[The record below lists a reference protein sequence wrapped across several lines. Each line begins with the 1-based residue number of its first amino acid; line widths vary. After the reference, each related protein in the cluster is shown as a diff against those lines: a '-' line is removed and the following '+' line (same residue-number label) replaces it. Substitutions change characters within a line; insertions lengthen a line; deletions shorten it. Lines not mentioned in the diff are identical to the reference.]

1 MIKKVTIFTLIV
13 VLLNMFIVDY
23 FQKDVSADSTTL
35 KTDQADVIRVE
46 EKGEIS
52 NKVNWSLMI
61 NERGQKLDNDTIM
74 LTLAGHHKVN
84 EVELAQ
90 ALNAKGIE
98 LTKPDVNQSKYVLK
112 LSKID
117 QPISIAMTTETL
129 DDNTNYTLSLTTT
142 VAGQKMQASDTFYQK
157 MDVTGNIAYKNVPE
171 TVTKPAVVISLI
183 NKTSGAVVQ
192 QQTISS
198 NETTYTF
205 KDVNKLNV
213 DNQLV
218 EYEVKTEPLGNY
230 KTTVNQFDIE
240 QTYMTTEVK
249 GTVTNETGKPL
260 TIEFVNQATK
270 EAVDSMT
277 VDENA
282 ETYVA
287 DQLPLN
293 DEQGQKIAYEV
304 SVPDVE
310 GYDKKINDYNIA
322 LTKSEEPTTEEP
334 TTEEATTEKST
345 TEETTTEKSTT
356 EKATTEEATTEKST
370 TEETT
375 TEEATTEEPTTEKAT
390 TEEATT
396 EKSTTEEPTTEKS
409 TTEEATTEEATTE
422 EATTEEA
429 TTEEAMTEETTTE
442 EAMTEEAT
450 TEKSTTEEPVTEE
463 AATEEATTE
472 EATTEEA
479 AMEMPDAKSASTNVP
494 VVKAPVE
501 DSVVYTPPKTKTF
514 SLRTFSLAPTLAPTT
529 LAAAATSYTPS
540 DYTYTS
546 NTYTYGSSFSA
557 TLTGVMATDQSKID
571 WTMTITNKT
580 GYIYTANLENIVVNN
595 LQYMT
600 SMNLNNTSYSYSKSL
615 SITKG
620 RASAYSNSF
629 YLYPNDST
637 FKFSTPIT
645 NPNQSSYS
653 ITLGSLY
660 SSGDY
665 PMNLTGTFTLNAKSA
680 TPTVK
685 PVSIYDT
692 SVKGTAAPGAVVK
705 VMNGTTE
712 LGTATADS
720 AGTYSVTIPK
730 QSAGTVL
737 SVTSTESNK
746 RVSDPTNVTVS
757 SSVPITINNIY
768 SDQTYVTGTA
778 EPGALVTIKNSMG
791 TVLGSTKA
799 STDGLYFVELYRP
812 LSAGTVITAEAVSTN
827 GSKTATTTVLAAD
840 SSGTPGTGKEIVEPS
855 PTYKG
860 LISNMSWDERGLYR
874 NRVPQPVEYNESFQ
888 WKAAQPTTV
897 TNEYAIDLK
906 TQGRASVTD
915 DPLDIV
921 LVVDNSA
928 SMSESING
936 ISRWQNMI
944 SSINTFIDDVTRS
957 NSTTNPRVRIDVVNY
972 ASAIRP
978 TLNAGFSGDPNVIK
992 SKLYPSY
999 VPSGQG
1005 GGTFTQA
1012 GLNSGISL
1020 LKSSKAVKKVMI
1032 VLTDGAPTLSYQGT
1046 DGTSAVTMTKFN
1058 ETIKGNG
1065 TSFQMTPYIV
1075 NNFSV
1080 SNHGQPTI
1088 SQALLNKTNN
1098 PNINIFSIGIDVDD
1112 QTYSNGTTATK
1123 QDFYNVLNSIA
1134 SKKDYAYQTTG
1145 SSSNISNVLNTIS
1158 QNVSNSISNGIVSDP
1173 IGTMYDLNLGSDNVF
1188 DASDYTLTASDP
1200 TLLTGVTVTYD
1211 SVTRTIKL
1219 NGLTLGKGEWVNINY
1234 KVKLRVTDDSFV
1246 ENQWYP
1252 MNGTTTLKPTATSTL
1267 LREYPV
1273 PEARAVSP
1281 VYSFTFNKLSD
1292 SNTPLGGA
1300 TFELKDSTGKIM
1312 TQTSSTNG
1320 LVKFDN
1326 LKKGT
1331 YTLTET
1337 AAPTNYSK
1345 DPKTYTVVIASNGD
1359 IKVDGVLYSGTNVFK
1374 VINKKVL
1381 GSIEVV
1387 KHQSGD
1393 ESKLLAGATFELRDS
1408 AGKVVTLTTG
1418 TDGKALFSALPLGSY
1433 TLVETKAPAGYQLKT
1448 TPVKIDV
1455 TSATKVVVK
1464 VANQS
1469 NSAVLPNT
1477 GGPGPLW
1484 FSIIGILV
1492 IIASL
1497 FSRKKFAHM
1506 N

>member
-61 NERGQKLDNDTIM
+61 NERGQKLDNDTII

-112 LSKID
+112 LSKLD

-142 VAGQKMQASDTFYQK
+142 VAGQKKQASDTVYQK
-157 MDVTGNIAYKNVPE
+157 MDVTGNIVYKNVPE

-183 NKTSGAVVQ
+183 NKTSGAIVQ

-205 KDVNKLNV
+205 KDVNKLND

-277 VDENA
+277 VDKDA

-334 TTEEATTEKST
+334 TTEKST
-345 TEETTTEKSTT
+345 TEEATTE
-356 EKATTEEATTEKST
+356 EPTTEEATTEKST
-370 TEETT
+370 TEEAT
-375 TEEATTEEPTTEKAT
+375 TEEATTEEAT

-396 EKSTTEEPTTEKS
+396 EEA

-479 AMEMPDAKSASTNVP
+479 ATEMPDAKSASTNVP

-620 RASAYSNSF
+620 SASAYSNSF

-860 LISNMSWDERGLYR
+860 PISDMSWDERGLYR

-888 WKAAQPTTV
+888 WKAAQPTGA

-906 TQGRASVTD
+906 TQGRASVSQE
-915 DPLDIV
+915 PLDIV
-921 LVVDNSA
+921 LVVDNSG
-928 SMSESING
+928 SMTQTGSNG
-936 ISRWQNMI
+936 KTRWVNMKT
-944 SSINTFIDDVTRS
+944 NVNAFIDEVTKN
-957 NSTTNPRVRIDVVNY
+957 NSTSSVKTRIGVVNF
-972 ASAIRP
+972 ASILVSTQNFSENASTIKAGIP
-978 TLNAGFSGDPNVIK
+978 TSPVSGNNA
-992 SKLYPSY
+992 
-999 VPSGQG
+999 
-1005 GGTFTQA
+1005 GTFTQI
-1012 GLNSGISL
+1012 GLREGRNML
-1020 LKSSKAVKKVMI
+1020 ATSSNKKVMI
-1032 VLTDGAPTLSYQGT
+1032 VLTDGAPTLSYRGIKATGSENITEFDNYVKGSGSYFQL
-1046 DGTSAVTMTKFN
+1046 N
-1058 ETIKGNG
+1058 NTIEYGYDHDSYYAG
-1065 TSFQMTPYIV
+1065 SYVI
-1075 NNFSV
+1075 

-1088 SQALLNKTNN
+1088 SEAKLIKANN
-1098 PNINIFSIGIDVDD
+1098 PSFNIFSVGLDTKV
-1112 QTYSNGTTATK
+1112 TSAGATVAEMNK
-1123 QDFYNVLNSIA
+1123 VLTNIA
-1134 SKKDYAYQTTG
+1134 SKPEYAYATAD
-1145 SSSNISNVLNTIS
+1145 SSSELSKVLSNISQSI
-1158 QNVSNSISNGIVSDP
+1158 SNSISKGVVTDP
-1173 IGTMYDLNLGSDNVF
+1173 IGAMYDLNLGSNNVF
-1188 DASDYTLTASDP
+1188 DSSDYTLTASDP
-1200 TLLTGVTVTYD
+1200 ALLNGVTVTYD
-1211 SVTRTIKL
+1211 TASRTIKL

-1234 KVKLRVTDDSFV
+1234 KVKLRVTDDNFV

-1273 PEARAVSP
+1273 PEARAASP

-1337 AAPTNYSK
+1337 AAPSNYSK

-1359 IKVDGVLYSGTNVFK
+1359 IKVDNVLYSGTNVFK